1 MSRGRRPR
9 SQRGKPLV
17 GAGAGIRK
25 PELKRTASYY
35 VGVDLGQSSD
45 YTAICIGER
54 VETEESYELHVGHLE
69 RFRHVLYPDVVDRV
83 EELLGTPPLVGDSY
97 LLVDK
102 TGVGGGVTDLFTA
115 RGIAHSPISITGGNE
130 VHGNSVPKRELVANL
145 QVLLQTGRLKIASSL
160 EHAKTLRE
168 ELRNF
173 KIKVNLKTGHDSY
186 EAWRE
191 GDHDDLVLAA
201 ALCAWGA
208 NYSRD
213 HRQIRV
219 RTFSPSLR

>member
-1 MSRGRRPR
+1 M
-9 SQRGKPLV
+9 
-17 GAGAGIRK
+17 
-25 PELKRTASYY
+25 
-35 VGVDLGQSSD
+35 
-45 YTAICIGER
+45 
-54 VETEESYELHVGHLE
+54 ETEDRYELHVGHLE
-69 RFRHVLYPDVVDRV
+69 RFRHVLYPDVVTRV
-83 EELLGTPPLVGDSY
+83 EELLNTPPLAGDSY

-102 TGVGGGVTDLFTA
+102 TGVGAGITDLFYQ
-115 RGIAHSPISITGGNE
+115 RGIPHSPISITGGDKVN
-130 VHGNSVPKRELVANL
+130 GNSVPKRELIANL

-160 EHAKTLRE
+160 EHASTLRE

-173 KIKVNLKTGHDSY
+173 KIKVNISTGHDSY

-208 NYSRD
+208 DLRRD

-219 RTFSPSLR
+219 RTFSPLRR

>member
-1 MSRGRRPR
+1 MSRPR
-9 SQRGKPLV
+9 SQRGQPIIGNAKRSPNLS
-17 GAGAGIRK
+17 
-25 PELKRTASYY
+25 RTAGYY
-35 VGVDLGQSSD
+35 VGVDLGQASD
-45 YTAICIGER
+45 YTAVCVGER
-54 VETEESYELHVGHLE
+54 VEGDPYELRVRHLE

-83 EELLGTPPLVGDSY
+83 EELVNTPPLAGDSF

-102 TGVGGGVTDLFTA
+102 TGVGGGVTDLFTK
-115 RGIAHSPISITGGNE
+115 RGIAHSPISITGGDQVN
-130 VHGNSVPKRELVANL
+130 GNRVPKRELVANL
-145 QVLLQTGRLKIASSL
+145 QVLLQSGRLKIAEGL

-208 NYSRD
+208 DLSRD
-213 HRQIRV
+213 HRIPRV
-219 RTFSPSLR
+219 RTFHPERSLLSFP